1 MESTE
6 QLVTSNYVTRFKQPK
21 KLVTSLDIRDK
32 ALVIAEGLTSTTAPN
47 DMTGWYCKA
56 FKQLGESKYS
66 YIASCARQ
74 GRNPKS
80 LFGYLLK
87 QEMNR

>member
-56 FKQLGESKYS
+56 FKQLGESKILLHRFLRKAGQKS
-66 YIASCARQ
+66 QIAFR
-74 GRNPKS
+74 
-80 LFGYLLK
+80 LLT
-87 QEMNR
+87 